1 MGVVELRGSVNGGGG
16 RCESTSGVMSGVH
29 VYVFQGFFKKGDEC
43 MLEGQRAES
52 ITGKRA
58 R

>member
-1 MGVVELRGSVNGGGG
+1 MVELRGSVNGGGG